1 MHLIFLGAQL
11 TKGSNFLHCWQE
23 KYVHSLLDNVGL
35 STCKPISSTMVS
47 NVNFFLYDRELLYDP
62 TSYRS
67 IVDALNITLSH
78 NLIYVTILIKLA
90 IFCLLQPLH
99 ISML

>member
-23 KYVHSLLDNVGL
+23 KYVISVLDKVGL
-35 STCKPISSTMVS
+35 STCKPISGTMVS
-47 NVNFFLYDRELLYDP
+47 NVNIFLYDRELLDDP
-62 TSYRS
+62 TSYQS
-67 IVDALNITLSH
+67 IVYALNITLSS
-78 NLIYVTILIKLA
+78 NMIYVTLLIKLA
-90 IFCLLQPLH
+90 NFCLQQSIH